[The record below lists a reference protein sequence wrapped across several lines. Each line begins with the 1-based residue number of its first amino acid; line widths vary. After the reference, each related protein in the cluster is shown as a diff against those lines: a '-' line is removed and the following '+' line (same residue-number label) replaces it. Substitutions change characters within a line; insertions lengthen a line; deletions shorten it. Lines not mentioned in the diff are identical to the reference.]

1 LFPRTIQ
8 PASSKNKLHSASRKH
23 PTVLSMFQ
31 PTIPPQ
37 AEFPLLF
44 PEHRIVSA
52 IQYDFTGK
60 EKVIVVAGLN
70 GFG

>member
-1 LFPRTIQ
+1 
-8 PASSKNKLHSASRKH
+8 
-23 PTVLSMFQ
+23 MFQ

-60 EKVIVVAGLN
+60 AKVIVVAGLN
-70 GFG
+70 WFV